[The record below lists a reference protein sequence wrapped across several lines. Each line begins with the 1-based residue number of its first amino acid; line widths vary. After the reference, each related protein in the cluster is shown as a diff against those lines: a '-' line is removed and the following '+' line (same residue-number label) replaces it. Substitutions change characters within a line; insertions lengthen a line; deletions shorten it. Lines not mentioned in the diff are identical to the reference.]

1 MKILWLNSTTD
12 DSFSHTEL
20 IEIPPLLQKKGAE
33 IRVVVASSGTR
44 SELPDYYVILPMLFG
59 KLMGYRLL
67 VTVLLPVLCAKYRP
81 DIILTDWM
89 SATLVRLVVLL
100 RYLGFV
106 DCKFVHDV
114 RTVPVKHDGGKGQ
127 RVYRAALT
135 YARRHFDGI
144 TTITPPLRELICR
157 DYHFTPD
164 RVGVWTSGVD
174 TNRFKPQEA
183 TELRRK
189 LGLGDKFV
197 VFYHGSVN
205 ENRGVIE
212 LARASKYLQ
221 DNDNIKML
229 IVGGGNEW
237 KQLRTIV
244 NDEILDRVILESSVP
259 YADVPGWIAA
269 ADLCAVPLPDHH
281 WWRVSSPLK
290 LMEYLA
296 MGKPVLLTDIVAHR
310 SVLPD
315 DGEAYYVA
323 EAVPEAFAEGIRKAY
338 SQRDRL
344 AEMSQSGRR
353 RAETDLTW
361 EKQAEILH
369 TYLGEVVKDS
379 LTLRGNAS

>member
-1 MKILWLNSTTD
+1 MKILWLNSIRD

-20 IEIPPLLQKKGAE
+20 IEIPPLLQERGDE
-33 IRVVVASSGTR
+33 IRVVVASTGARTM
-44 SELPDYYVILPMLFG
+44 LPDYYVTLPMPFG
-59 KLMGYRLL
+59 KLGAYRLL
-67 VTVLLPVLCAKYRP
+67 VTVLLPALCAKYRP

-89 SATLVRLVVLL
+89 SATLVRLVVLF

-127 RVYRAALT
+127 RVYSAALT
-135 YARRHFDGI
+135 YARRHFDGV

-157 DYHFTPD
+157 DYHFTPA

-174 TNRFKPQEA
+174 TNRFKPQET

-189 LGLGDKFV
+189 LGLEDKFV

-205 ENRGVIE
+205 ENRGVTE
-212 LARASKYLQ
+212 LARAFRYLQ
-221 DNDNIKML
+221 DNDDIRML

-237 KQLRTIV
+237 EQLRSIV
-244 NDEILDRVILESSVP
+244 KGENLDQVILEPSVP
-259 YADVPGWIAA
+259 YTDVPAWIAV
-269 ADLCAVPLPDHH
+269 ADLCAVPLPDHP

-296 MGKPVLLTDIVAHR
+296 MGKPVLLTDNLAHR

-323 EAVPEAFAEGIRKAY
+323 EADPEAFAEGIHRAY
-338 SQRDRL
+338 SQRNRL
-344 AEMSQSGRR
+344 EEISQSGRR
-353 RAETDLTW
+353 RAETELTW

-369 TYLGEVVKDS
+369 IYLGEVAKSS
-379 LTLRGNAS
+379 LPLRGNTS